1 MPLLKVQCVSFDF
14 SISLFAA
21 FAFNIITGGVRFI
34 LSFVPYLS
42 TLLFKI
48 SLRFFSFKLVKCFYY
63 ILAFYWLFVC
73 MIFFLFFW

>member
-48 SLRFFSFKLVKCFYY
+48 SLRFF
-63 ILAFYWLFVC
+63 
-73 MIFFLFFW
+73 